1 MDTAQ
6 ETARNTFIDELATL
20 ETTEWEKLDAFQAA
34 EIALADNTNAAS
46 KKNLVAAVDTARA
59 EYETAQKAAQLKR
72 DKADKMRAQEEATNK
87 RKRDAAKAT

>member
-6 ETARNTFIDELATL
+6 ETARNTFLGELAIL

-34 EIALADNTNAAS
+34 EILLADNTTAAA

-72 DKADKMRAQEEATNK
+72 DKMEKMRAQEEATEK
-87 RKRDAAKAT
+87 RKADATMAT